1 MVLLSGKYVS
11 FHKTNEKGLKNSFV
25 SLNMQTEKNFKSGKP
40 SVLNTGIVGFGLSGQ
55 VFHAP
60 FIEVNPHFNLHT
72 IVTTGNLAAQK
83 YPKAHITDSFE
94 ELLKNSEIDL
104 IIICSPNSLHYPQ
117 AKAALQSGKHVI
129 VEKPFTVNSRE
140 ARSLI
145 EISKESDKKV
155 FPFHNRRWDSDLLT
169 LKHIIAEGYLG
180 KIVDYE
186 SRFDRFNPEILR
198 AFWKYQQK
206 EGGGTLFDLGIH
218 LIDQAVNLF
227 GAPEGVFARLFNQR
241 EGSLTDDSFD
251 LKLIYPDL
259 NVTLK
264 ASVFVKEPGPR
275 FQVHGTAGSY
285 VKYGLD
291 AQEAMLRK
299 GKKPGSQGYGIEPA
313 SQQGILNTDSFGK
326 VFRGRYETLP
336 GNYMAFFDNVY
347 SVILN
352 GADTIVKPEDALL
365 NIRIIEAARIS
376 DKEQR
381 VIQL

>member
-1 MVLLSGKYVS
+1 MMKRSTKASSSKPLLNV
-11 FHKTNEKGLKNSFV
+11 
-25 SLNMQTEKNFKSGKP
+25 
-40 SVLNTGIVGFGLSGQ
+40 GIVGFGLSGE

-60 FIEVNPHFNLHT
+60 FIDMNPHFNLHT
-72 IVTTGNLAAQK
+72 IVTTGTLAAQK

-94 ELLKNSEIDL
+94 EILRNSEIDL

-117 AKAALQSGKHVI
+117 AKAAMQAGKHVI
-129 VEKPFTVNSRE
+129 VEKPFTVNSRQAE
-140 ARSLI
+140 SLI
-145 EISKESDKKV
+145 EIAQDSGKCL

-169 LKHIIAEGYLG
+169 LKNIIEQGLLG
-180 KIVDYE
+180 KVVDYE
-186 SRFDRFNPEILR
+186 SRFDRYTPEILR

-227 GAPEGVFARLFNQR
+227 GAPIGVFALLFNQR
-241 EGSLTDDSFD
+241 EGSVTDDSFD

-264 ASVFVKEPGPR
+264 ASIFVKEPGPR
-275 FQVHGTAGSY
+275 FQVHGTQGSF

-291 AQEAMLRK
+291 SQEAMLRS
-299 GKKPGSQGYGIEPA
+299 GKKPGSRGFGIEPTG
-313 SQQGILNTDSFGK
+313 QRGILNTVIPGK
-326 VFRGRYETLP
+326 EYRGRVKTFK

-347 SVILN
+347 SVIAS
-352 GADTIVKPEDALL
+352 GAGQIIKPEDALI
-365 NIRIIEAARIS
+365 NIRIIEAARKS

-381 VIQL
+381 IIRL